1 MLKYQFSYEMS
12 EWFEV
17 KGTGLTKDFS
27 HRTALL
33 FKNPNCEEVLQI
45 IDRVLF
51 ILCTFPEAGN
61 RAALFNARPLILTRN
76 CSRSLIPFV
85 ALVCLESAI

>member
-12 EWFEV
+12 GWFEV

-27 HRTALL
+27 HRTVLL
-33 FKNPNCEEVLQI
+33 VKNPNCEEI
-45 IDRVLF
+45 IARILF

-61 RAALFNARPLILTRN
+61 RAALFNARTLILTRN
-76 CSRSLIPFV
+76 CSQEV
-85 ALVCLESAI
+85 